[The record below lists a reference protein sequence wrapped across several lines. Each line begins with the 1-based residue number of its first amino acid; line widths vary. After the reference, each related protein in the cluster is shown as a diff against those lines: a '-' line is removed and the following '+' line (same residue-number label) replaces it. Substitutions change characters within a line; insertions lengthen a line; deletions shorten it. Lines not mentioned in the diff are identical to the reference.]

1 MDSEVDT
8 EAKGIFKEL
17 NLSQAQG
24 QKLVDFYVK
33 HTTASQNAPYETWNQ
48 MQEEWVKEVKADPHL
63 GPRLNEVKTT
73 ISRAIA
79 GLGDPNL
86 AAQFR
91 EAMDYTGA
99 GNNPAFIKT
108 FYKLAQMVTEGKHV
122 AGNGPSPAGQQQK
135 QTAVSA
141 AGAMYPNLPRA

>member
-1 MDSEVDT
+1 MDTAADT

-17 NLSQAQG
+17 NLTQAQG
-24 QKLVDFYVK
+24 QKLVDYYVK
-33 HTTASQNAPYETWNQ
+33 HTSASASAPYDAWNE
-48 MQEEWVKEVKADPHL
+48 MQTKWVNEIKADPYY

-73 ISRAIA
+73 ISRALDVI
-79 GLGDPNL
+79 GDPTL
-86 AAQFR
+86 AGQFR

-108 FYKLAQMVTEGKHV
+108 FYKMAQMVTEGKHV
-122 AGNGPSPAGQQQK
+122 AGNGPSAASQGKPNERI
-135 QTAVSA
+135 SA